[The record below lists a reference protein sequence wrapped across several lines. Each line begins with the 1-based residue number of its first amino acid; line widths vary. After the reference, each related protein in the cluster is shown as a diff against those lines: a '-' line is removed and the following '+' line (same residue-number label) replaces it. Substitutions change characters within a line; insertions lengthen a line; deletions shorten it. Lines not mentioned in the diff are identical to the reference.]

1 MFLRRIIMDYRI
13 TELIQVKMR
22 LEQKIK
28 EHKMEIRLAEAEIK
42 FLKEK
47 IELLSINQL
56 EIDFDGEADTAH
68 S

>member
-1 MFLRRIIMDYRI
+1 MSEYRV

-22 LEQKIK
+22 LEQRVK
-28 EHKMEIRLAEAEIK
+28 ELKMEIRLAEAEIK

-56 EIDFDGEADTAH
+56 EIDFDGKTDTTQC
-68 S
+68 